1 MSFILDALRKSELER
16 QRQRGPGMAE
26 FPAARA
32 DRRLPVALV
41 VIGALLAVNIVVV
54 VFFML
59 REAPA
64 PATTQAATAAPSST
78 TSAPPSAAASPSQ
91 PAPGAQGAL
100 ESEALPSQGFEEPPV
115 EIYGAPATQ
124 PPDAPDPTLLPE
136 APAAAPSVT
145 YSEAP
150 PADDAVSVEAAT
162 GLPELSVD
170 LHIFA
175 EDPAKR
181 AVFINGRR
189 YTKGDRIAE
198 GPVVEDIT
206 RDGALLSYRGRRF
219 LLPRL

>member
-1 MSFILDALRKSELER
+1 
-16 QRQRGPGMAE
+16 
-26 FPAARA
+26 
-32 DRRLPVALV
+32 
-41 VIGALLAVNIVVV
+41 VIGALLALNIAVV

-64 PATTQAATAAPSST
+64 PAAGTAPAADVARAPTAE
-78 TSAPPSAAASPSQ
+78 APPSAAAAPPE
-91 PAPGAQGAL
+91 PAPAAQSAL
-100 ESEALPSQGFEEPPV
+100 ESHSLPSPQFEEPPA

-136 APAAAPSVT
+136 APVSGPRVT

-150 PADDAVSVEAAT
+150 PTDDAASVEAAT

-170 LHIFA
+170 LHVFA
-175 EDPAKR
+175 DDPAKR